1 MNIRYEFFPNNL
13 GRRVIQL
20 MCVVFVL
27 ALALLVV
34 SGASAGDSTPP
45 VVSQVDSETPVDF
58 DTLISNS
65 AATIAVLAVLLTQA
79 LKFVF
84 KDTDF
89 STDRINVLVV
99 SILGLVY
106 FVASAA
112 GVLDQTANILAWFEL
127 MAGPLLQIIGGL
139 LGASAIYMAGRG
151 LNSLAIAGR
160 QGQTRGHLVNPHPV
174 ALLSKST
181 S

>member
-1 MNIRYEFFPNNL
+1 MNIRFDRAILVSVVLGFF
-13 GRRVIQL
+13 I
-20 MCVVFVL
+20 F
-27 ALALLVV
+27 LALLAV
-34 SGASAGDSTPP
+34 SSVGAQDVPP
-45 VVSQVDSETPVDF
+45 VVSEVDSTTPIDF
-58 DTLISNS
+58 DTLLSNS

-79 LKFVF
+79 LKFAF
-84 KDTDF
+84 KDTEF

-106 FVASAA
+106 FIASAA

-160 QGQTRGHLVNPHPV
+160 QGDTRGHLVNPKPV
-174 ALLSKST
+174 ALLNKS